1 MKVISLIMRQMMAV
15 IFILA
20 ASGVMSATATSVSV
34 SRVCLD
40 GAENLSAALDDVA
53 RDFTK
58 KGGATEEA
66 ASSGSLLRPVNS
78 AKRAQLLADRLYQ
91 RIQRW
96 AILCSIMSCFPW
108 F

>member
-1 MKVISLIMRQMMAV
+1 MEVISLIMRQMMAV

-66 ASSGSLLRPVNS
+66 ASSGSLLRPMNS
-78 AKRAQLLADRLYQ
+78 AKRAQLLGL
-91 RIQRW
+91 W
-96 AILCSIMSCFPW
+96 TLT
-108 F
+108 

>member
-1 MKVISLIMRQMMAV
+1 MEVISLIMRQMMAV

-66 ASSGSLLRPVNS
+66 ASSGSLLPPVNS
-78 AKRAQLLADRLYQ
+78 AKRTQLLADRLYQ

-96 AILCSIMSCFPW
+96 AILCSIMSCFP
-108 F
+108 

>member
-1 MKVISLIMRQMMAV
+1 MEVISLIMRQMMAV

-96 AILCSIMSCFPW
+96 AILCSIMSCFP
-108 F
+108 